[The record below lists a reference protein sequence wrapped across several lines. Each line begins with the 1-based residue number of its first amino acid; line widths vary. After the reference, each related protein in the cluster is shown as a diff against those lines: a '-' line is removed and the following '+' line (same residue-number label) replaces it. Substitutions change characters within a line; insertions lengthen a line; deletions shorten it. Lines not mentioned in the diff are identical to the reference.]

1 MCLWREKLGG
11 RVIIEQVTMGPCKH
25 VKWGTYSYNIQ
36 TFQWENYTYQ
46 KADRLSFAITPIF
59 VVFYCH
65 RRGVASSTIP
75 SLYNISERRCVVFNT
90 LVCGAIHSMT
100 GKRGGGA
107 ARHGAWKINTST

>member
-46 KADRLSFAITPIF
+46 KADRLSFAITPILLCF
-59 VVFYCH
+59 TVIV
-65 RRGVASSTIP
+65 VASRRQQFQVYTIF
-75 SLYNISERRCVVFNT
+75 LNVGV
-90 LVCGAIHSMT
+90 
-100 GKRGGGA
+100 
-107 ARHGAWKINTST
+107 